1 MAVEMKIIS
10 VGMIFLVI
18 LASTLAM
25 PSRPRYPD
33 RDMKK
38 PKDALLP
45 CLIGKYSY
53 IVLNLMQL

>member
-1 MAVEMKIIS
+1 MAVEMKITS

-25 PSRPRYPD
+25 PSRYPD

-38 PKDALLP
+38 PKDALLRH
-45 CLIGKYSY
+45 LIGKYSY